1 MRLRELQPGPAISDG
16 LGKGFLLDLFKDR
29 QFYKNLFSISIPIM
43 LQNLINSF
51 VNMVDTVMIGRLGT
65 TEIAAVGLGNQVF
78 FLYNMILFGICSGGA
93 IFTAQFWGKQDIQ
106 GIRKNMGL
114 CLISNLSVAL
124 IFTGMVVINS
134 EGIIGIYS
142 RDAEVVR
149 LGGQYL
155 KTLAPCYIPFGI
167 SFVFILTLRSVER
180 VKLAMV
186 STVIALT
193 INMVLN
199 YFLIFGIGPFPAMG
213 VSGAAR
219 ATVIARYTEMIILIS
234 VSYARRYPMAGKL
247 RELMAFNSPF
257 VSRFIR
263 IAFPVVVNETLW
275 ALGITV
281 QNIIFARNHT
291 DAIAA
296 FNITNTVS
304 QLTWVIFIGLG
315 NGVAVLI
322 GKKIGEGNDQTARDY
337 ARRITAFAP
346 LMAAAAALILFPI
359 SRLLPFIFNVNANVL
374 SIASVMFIILCCS
387 YPFRAFNMTL
397 IVGVCRAGGDT
408 IFCVLYEIIFMWGFS
423 LPLGA
428 AMSFIFHAPV
438 WLIFFCL
445 ASEDVFKAML
455 GFWRLRSGKW
465 LHDVTT

>member
-1 MRLRELQPGPAISDG
+1 MRLR
-16 LGKGFLLDLFKDR
+16 DLFKDR
-29 QFYKNLFSISIPIM
+29 QFYKTLFAISVPIM

-93 IFTAQFWGKQDIQ
+93 IFTAQFWGKQDIP

-114 CLISNLSVAL
+114 CLISNLSVAV
-124 IFTGMVVINS
+124 IFTGLVLINS

-142 RDAEVVR
+142 RDAEVIR

-155 KTLAPCYIPFGI
+155 KALAPCYIPFGI

-186 STVIALT
+186 STIIALT
-193 INMVLN
+193 INVVLN
-199 YFLIFGIGPFPAMG
+199 YFFIFGIGPIPAMG
-213 VSGAAR
+213 VTGAAR

-234 VSYARRYPMAGKL
+234 VSYAKRYPMAGKL
-247 RELMAFNSPF
+247 RELIAFNSPF

-263 IAFPVVVNETLW
+263 IAFPVVLNETLW

-304 QLTWVIFIGLG
+304 QLTWVVFIGLG

-322 GKKIGEGNDQTARDY
+322 GKKIGEGAEQTARDY
-337 ARRITAFAP
+337 AQRITTFAP
-346 LMAAAAALILFPI
+346 LMAAATALVLFPI

-374 SIASVMFIILCCS
+374 SIASVMFIILCCA
-387 YPFRAFNMTL
+387 YPFRAFNMTI

-408 IFCVLYEIIFMWGFS
+408 VFCVLYEIIFMWGFS

-428 AMSFIFHAPV
+428 AMSFIFHTPV
-438 WLIFFCL
+438 WFIFLCL
-445 ASEDVFKAML
+445 ASEDVFKAIL
-455 GFWRLRSGKW
+455 GLWRLRSGKW

>member
-1 MRLRELQPGPAISDG
+1 
-16 LGKGFLLDLFKDR
+16 
-29 QFYKNLFSISIPIM
+29 M

-114 CLISNLSVAL
+114 CLICNLSVAV
-124 IFTGMVVINS
+124 IFTGMVLINS

-142 RDAEVVR
+142 RDTEVIR

-199 YFLIFGIGPFPAMG
+199 YFFIFGIGPIPAMG
-213 VSGAAR
+213 VRGAAR
-219 ATVIARYTEMIILIS
+219 ATVIARYAEMIILIS

-257 VSRFIR
+257 VSRFVR
-263 IAFPVVVNETLW
+263 IAFPVVLNETLW

-281 QNIIFARNHT
+281 QNIIFARNNT

-322 GKKIGEGNDQTARDY
+322 GKKIGEGNDRTARDY

-346 LMAAAAALILFPI
+346 LLAAAAALILFPI

-428 AMSFIFHAPV
+428 AMSFIFHSPV
-438 WLIFFCL
+438 WLIFLCL

>member
-1 MRLRELQPGPAISDG
+1 MRLR
-16 LGKGFLLDLFKDR
+16 DLFKDR
-29 QFYKNLFSISIPIM
+29 QFYKTLFAIAIPIM
-43 LQNLINSF
+43 LQNLVNTF

-106 GIRKNMGL
+106 GIRKTMGL
-114 CLISNLSVAL
+114 CLISSLSVAV
-124 IFTGMVVINS
+124 IFTGMALINS
-134 EGIIGIYS
+134 EGIIGVYS
-142 RDAEVVR
+142 RDPEVIR

-155 KTLAPCYIPFGI
+155 KTLAPCFIPFGI

-180 VKLAMV
+180 VRLAMV
-186 STVIALT
+186 TTIIALT
-193 INMVLN
+193 INMTLN
-199 YFLIFGIGPFPAMG
+199 YFFIFGIGPVPAMG
-213 VSGAAR
+213 VTGAAR
-219 ATVIARYTEMIILIS
+219 ATVIARYTELIILIS

-257 VSRFIR
+257 VSRFVR
-263 IAFPVVVNETLW
+263 ITFPVVLNETLW
-275 ALGITV
+275 ALGISV

-315 NGVAVLI
+315 NGIAVLI
-322 GKKIGEGNDQTARDY
+322 GKKIGEGEEQTARDY

-346 LMAAAAALILFPI
+346 LMAAAAALVLFPI

-374 SIASVMFIILCCS
+374 SIASVMFIILCCV
-387 YPFRAFNMTL
+387 YPFRAFNMTV
-397 IVGVCRAGGDT
+397 IVGICRAGGDT
-408 IFCVLYEIIFMWGFS
+408 IFCVLCEIIFMWGFS

-428 AMSFIFHAPV
+428 AMSFIVRAPV
-438 WLIFFCL
+438 WLIFLCI
-445 ASEDVFKAML
+445 ASEDLFKAAL

-465 LHDVTT
+465 LHDVTG

>member
-1 MRLRELQPGPAISDG
+1 MRLR
-16 LGKGFLLDLFKDR
+16 DLFKDR
-29 QFYKNLFSISIPIM
+29 QFYKSLFTLSVPIM

-51 VNMVDTVMIGRLGT
+51 VNMLDTVMIGRLGT
-65 TEIAAVGLGNQVF
+65 VEIAAVGLGNQVF
-78 FLYNMILFGICSGGA
+78 FLFNMVLFGICSGST
-93 IFTAQFWGKQDIQ
+93 IFTAQFWGKQDIP
-106 GIRKNMGL
+106 GIRKNTGL
-114 CLISNLSVAL
+114 CLILSTGVAV
-124 IFTGMVVINS
+124 IFTGMVLVNS
-134 EGIIGIYS
+134 ERIIAIYS
-142 RDAEVVR
+142 RDLEVIR
-149 LGGQYL
+149 LGGRYL
-155 KTLAPCYIPFGI
+155 KTLAPSYIPFGI

-193 INMVLN
+193 INMILN
-199 YFLIFGIGPFPAMG
+199 YFFIFGAGPIPAMG
-213 VSGAAR
+213 VTGAAI
-219 ATVIARYTEMIILIS
+219 ATVIARYAEITILIS
-234 VSYARRYPMAGKL
+234 VSYARRYPVAGTL
-247 RELMAFNSPF
+247 REFMGFNAPF
-257 VSRFIR
+257 VSRFLR
-263 IAFPVVVNETLW
+263 IAAPVVLNETMW

-322 GKKIGEGNDQTARDY
+322 GKKIGEGDRQTARGY
-337 ARRITAFAP
+337 ARRIAVFAP
-346 LMAAAAALILFPI
+346 LLAAAAALVLFPI

-408 IFCVLYEIIFMWGFS
+408 VFCVLYEMIFMWGMS

-428 AMSFIFHAPV
+428 VMSFIVRAPV
-438 WLIFFCL
+438 WVVFLCL

-455 GFWRLRSGKW
+455 GQWRLRSGKW
-465 LHDVTT
+465 LHDVTV